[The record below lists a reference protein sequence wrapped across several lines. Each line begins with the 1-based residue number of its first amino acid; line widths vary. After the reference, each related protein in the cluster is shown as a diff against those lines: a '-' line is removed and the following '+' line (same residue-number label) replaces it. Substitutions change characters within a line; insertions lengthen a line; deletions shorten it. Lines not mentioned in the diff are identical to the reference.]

1 MVRITAVVVLLIL
14 GLAQPILAQRTLRVL
29 VPNGTESWNV
39 GDIDTI
45 RWTWTGGVTRV
56 KLDYST
62 NLGTT
67 WIAIEAATVNDSLY
81 AWNIPN
87 VPSTQSLIKV
97 TDVDSTSVSDVSDNA
112 FSMVA
117 SLRLINPVGAET
129 LTAGGRSN
137 IRWSGSKGIAK
148 VRLEYSTNAGS
159 TWNTITTSTQ
169 HDTVF
174 PWNVPNTPSN
184 QCRVRISDYD
194 VSATNDMS
202 PANFVIAAKV
212 TVVFPNGGE
221 NLTVGSIQN
230 ITWTAP
236 SGITLVKIEYTT
248 NGGSS
253 WVSVAA
259 SAPNNGVYAWEVP
272 NTPAGVCRVKVS
284 DYGNS
289 AVTDMSDADFRIAST
304 VVVSSPNGGEQLRI
318 GRIHFITWTAPAG
331 VSKVGVDYSTNG
343 GTSWTAITSLGGWV
357 NRGLYAWNIPNT
369 PSTQCRV
376 RVSDVDNTPVFD
388 VSDSNFTI
396 TATDIEET
404 GSPTMPRIY
413 HQGQNR
419 PNPFSRR
426 ATIAFSIPQDEPV
439 QLKVYNAAGE
449 VVRVLVNERRP
460 AGFYRTEWNGQ
471 DDRGR
476 DLPNGVYFYQLQTG
490 NFVDT
495 KKAVILR

>member
-1 MVRITAVVVLLIL
+1 MVRITTVVVLLIL
-14 GLAQPILAQRTLRVL
+14 GLVQPVRAQRTLRVL
-29 VPNGTESWNV
+29 VPNGAESWTV

-62 NLGTT
+62 NLGAT

-87 VPSTQSLIKV
+87 VPSTQALIKV

-112 FSMVA
+112 FSTVA
-117 SLRLINPVGAET
+117 SLRLSYPVGAET

-202 PANFVIAAKV
+202 PANFAIAAKV

-318 GRIHFITWTAPAG
+318 GRIHFIAWTAPAG
-331 VSKVGVDYSTNG
+331 ISKVGVDYSTNG
-343 GTSWTAITSLGGWV
+343 GTSWTAITSFGGWV

-396 TATDIEET
+396 TATAIEET
-404 GSPTMPRIY
+404 NSPPGSLIY
-413 HQGQNR
+413 SQTQNQ

-426 ATIAFSIPQDEPV
+426 AAIRFSIPAHEDV
-439 QLKVYNAAGE
+439 SLKVFNVAGE
-449 VVRVLVNERRP
+449 AVRTLVQEKRKP
-460 AGFYRTEWNGQ
+460 GQYSVEW
-471 DDRGR
+471 DGR
-476 DLPNGVYFYQLQTG
+476 DDKGTELPNGVYFYQLQTG